1 MKRITVF
8 FIMMLAAA
16 VVLAAC
22 SEPADKV
29 EITKIESV
37 NMEKLKE
44 MTGTYVGD
52 NSKVYSIVQNLP
64 GGETV
69 EGIDLTD
76 ERIQVTYSLE
86 EGSGVSE
93 EQFNKYWFNGKNV
106 DKQNFYFNAIYLALL
121 VPNAKGFSFDI
132 DDSTLD
138 VTRQQVE
145 KELKE
150 EFKDFPDVNDE
161 DAVTKFIEKNKS
173 KLKELASEE
182 YQAFQ

>member
-1 MKRITVF
+1 MKRMTAF
-8 FIMMLAAA
+8 FLMLLAAA
-16 VVLAAC
+16 LVLAAC
-22 SEPADKV
+22 SEPAHKV
-29 EITKIESV
+29 KITKIENV

-52 NSKVYSIVQNLP
+52 NNKVYSIIQSLP

-69 EGIDLTD
+69 KGIDLSG
-76 ERIQVTYSLE
+76 ERIKVSYGLE
-86 EGSGVSE
+86 EGSRISE
-93 EQFNKYWFNGKNV
+93 EQFNKYWFNGENV

-121 VPNAKGFSFDI
+121 VPNAKGFSFEIEDSSLDI
-132 DDSTLD
+132 
-138 VTRQQVE
+138 TRQQVE

-150 EFKDFPDVNDE
+150 EFKDFPDMNDKE
-161 DAVTKFIEKNKS
+161 AVTKFIEKNKA